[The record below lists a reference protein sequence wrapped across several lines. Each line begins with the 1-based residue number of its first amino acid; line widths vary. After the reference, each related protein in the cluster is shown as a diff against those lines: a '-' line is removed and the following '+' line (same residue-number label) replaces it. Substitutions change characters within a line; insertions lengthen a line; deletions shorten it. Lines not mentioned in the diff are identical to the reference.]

1 MFKIKYFEIKKK
13 YMADA
18 LSYLGFR
25 YFKFNDPEGISYSF
39 EDNEKFREA
48 LNDLLGLKNKFS
60 SQK

>member
-1 MFKIKYFEIKKK
+1 MFKIKYFEIRKK

-25 YFKFNDPEGISYSF
+25 YFKFNDHEGISYSF

>member
-1 MFKIKYFEIKKK
+1 MKYFEIKKK

>member
-1 MFKIKYFEIKKK
+1 MKYFEIRKK

>member
-1 MFKIKYFEIKKK
+1 MFKIKYFEIRKK

>member
-1 MFKIKYFEIKKK
+1 
-13 YMADA
+13 MADA